1 MKRETRKNTSI
12 LYKNENNKNMIM
24 FHRNIYISVES
35 TIMCINTNIFNR
47 NTEIFDKSTN
57 VYKRKDIFNKTS

>member
-1 MKRETRKNTSI
+1 
-12 LYKNENNKNMIM
+12 M

-35 TIMCINTNIFNR
+35 TIMYINTNIFNR